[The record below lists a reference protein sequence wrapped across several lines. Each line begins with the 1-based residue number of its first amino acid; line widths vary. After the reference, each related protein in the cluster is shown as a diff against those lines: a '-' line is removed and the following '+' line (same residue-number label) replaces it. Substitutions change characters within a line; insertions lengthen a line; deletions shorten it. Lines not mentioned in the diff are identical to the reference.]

1 MKSVHAAAAALAFLA
16 AAPATAQSAT
26 DAGPPPAD
34 DAAQYRRNTV
44 TVALGG
50 AWLPDYEGSNDYAL
64 TPMGFTFGRLGGH
77 AFGTR
82 GTSLYFSLLA
92 TDPHAAWDVDF
103 GPVANLR
110 LDRSREIEDRRVA
123 ALGKIGPAVE
133 LGGFVGVTK
142 NRVLH
147 AYDSLGVRV
156 GVTQDVTNT
165 HDSMIVAPSV
175 DYTTPLSL
183 RTALNLSF
191 NAEHVER
198 RYAQT
203 YFGVDAAGALRSG
216 LPVYAARGGW
226 KNWRATMLLAQVL
239 TGDLR
244 KPRLS
249 AFFGLSYSR
258 ELGNFA
264 RSPVVAIAGNANQYV
279 ATGGLAYTF

>member
-1 MKSVHAAAAALAFLA
+1 MKSVPAAVAALAFLA
-16 AAPATAQSAT
+16 AAPAAAQSA
-26 DAGPPPAD
+26 DVGPAPVED
-34 DAAQYRRNTV
+34 STQYRRNTV

-82 GTSLYFSLLA
+82 GTSLYFSLPA
-92 TDPHAAWDVDF
+92 SDPHAAWDVDF

-110 LDRSREIEDRRVA
+110 LDRSRKIDDRRVA

-156 GVTQDVTNT
+156 AVTHDLTNT
-165 HDSMIVAPSV
+165 HDSMIVAPSI

-198 RYAQT
+198 SYAQT

-216 LPVYAARGGW
+216 LPVYAARDGW

-258 ELGNFA
+258 ELGAFA